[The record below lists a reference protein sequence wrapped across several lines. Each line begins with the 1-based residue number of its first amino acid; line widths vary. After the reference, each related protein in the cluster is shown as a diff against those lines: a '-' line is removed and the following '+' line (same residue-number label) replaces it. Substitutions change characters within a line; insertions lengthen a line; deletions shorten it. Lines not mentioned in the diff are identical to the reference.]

1 MIASF
6 SAAALDRMVKGV
18 TRLGD
23 ADASWMDALS
33 LSVKAA
39 AAPPYD
45 IYGDPEPLS
54 RLQMLA
60 GLIGLARRCGYVD
73 AARLQADPA
82 VAPFV
87 QSLGQHA
94 LFTKGSDVTGEVQEL
109 LQALSSSESA
119 TQAPTAGSN
128 AHFAAFESY
137 LDLTIVV
144 AGDEGCRTFLRHA
157 RMGNYSAD
165 VAVLLS
171 PRHFASAAAGE
182 AMGLASVVHVDA
194 GLRVLGYFE
203 CLASV
208 LESLADD
215 PSLRD
220 DFVRHAEWAAF
231 ADRVAARF
239 SLWATHMAEWGEHGH
254 DLEGLE
260 RWQVFKARVFE
271 PLAQYQQRLT
281 TPDPVEELLEEE
293 RRTAEAVPD
302 IDRLVAEGRLVAARA
317 RAGTEL
323 SDAWRDV
330 VMPSE
335 EPWHQRF
342 VAFIH
347 AAIRL
352 SDLGDYDV
360 AATYVAPFLDK
371 IDEEFGESWVA
382 NAARGIVAAAR
393 TGRQPTPGAGEDPA
407 TTSFTSETRAVS
419 AAEGDRERATNEPTG
434 RGYYAED
441 DDYEDRS
448 K

>member
-1 MIASF
+1 MSASF
-6 SAAALDRMVKGV
+6 SAAALDRIVKGV

-23 ADASWMDALS
+23 SDASWMDALS
-33 LSVKAA
+33 LSEKAA
-39 AAPPYD
+39 ADTPGD
-45 IYGDPEPLS
+45 IFGYREPLS

-73 AARLQADPA
+73 AAQLQADPA

-87 QSLGQHA
+87 QSLGQRA

-109 LQALSSSESA
+109 LQVLSSSDSA
-119 TQAPTAGSN
+119 TQAPTAGSD

-144 AGDEGCRTFLRHA
+144 AGDEACRTFLWRS
-157 RMGNYSAD
+157 RMGNNSAD

-171 PRHFASAAAGE
+171 PRHFASAAADE
-182 AMGLASVVHVDA
+182 AMGLASVVQVDA

-220 DFVRHAEWAAF
+220 DFVRHAEWASS

-260 RWQVFKARVFE
+260 RWQIFKARVFE
-271 PLAQYQQRLT
+271 PLAQHQQRLT
-281 TPDPVEELLEEE
+281 TPDPDEELFEEE

-317 RAGTEL
+317 RARIEL
-323 SDAWRDV
+323 SQAWGGV

-335 EPWHQRF
+335 DKWHRRF

-347 AAIRL
+347 AAMRL

-371 IDEEFGESWVA
+371 IDKEFGESWVA

-393 TGRQPTPGAGEDPA
+393 TGRQPTPRAVEDPA
-407 TTSFTSETRAVS
+407 ATLFTDEAVS
-419 AAEGDRERATNEPTG
+419 AVEGDRERGTGEPTG
-434 RGYYAED
+434 LEYYAED